1 MTNDKPS
8 LHVCVNLKC
17 DLNTSEIFFSAVSF
31 VSSIDTLLV
40 LALEFLIM
48 HTWQAAEVAG

>member
-1 MTNDKPS
+1 MINR
-8 LHVCVNLKC
+8 LCLNLKC

>member
-1 MTNDKPS
+1 MINH
-8 LHVCVNLKC
+8 LCVNLKC
-17 DLNTSEIFFSAVSF
+17 DFYLNTSEIFFSAVSF

>member
-1 MTNDKPS
+1 MINR
-8 LHVCVNLKC
+8 LCINLKC
-17 DLNTSEIFFSAVSF
+17 DLNTSEIFFAAVSF